1 MFMDFHFGHGREGF
15 EGHFGMGRR
24 GRHRGGWGGGFGGGR
39 GRGDLKYEILEA
51 LLEGPRHGY
60 DIMLTIE
67 SKRGL
72 RPSPG
77 SIYPALQMLEDGD
90 FVRSAERDG
99 KRTYEITDKG
109 RELYA
114 TREQSQEEM
123 PWSNPAFYATV
134 ADAMRQVHGIKDAVK
149 QIAKSGNIELYK
161 KAIEVL
167 DKARRELFEILADHF

>member
-1 MFMDFHFGHGREGF
+1 MNFHFRPGREGF
-15 EGHFGMGRR
+15 EGHFGMGFGPGRR
-24 GRHRGGWGGGFGGGR
+24 GRRGFGGGWGGR

-90 FVRSAERDG
+90 FVRSQERDG

-114 TREQSQEEM
+114 QREPAGEEGM
-123 PWSNPAFYATV
+123 PWGDPAFYATV
-134 ADAMRQVHGIKDAVK
+134 AEAMRQVHGIKDAAK
-149 QIAKSGNIELYK
+149 RIAKSGNIELYK

-167 DKARRELFEILADHF
+167 DRARRELFDILADHI